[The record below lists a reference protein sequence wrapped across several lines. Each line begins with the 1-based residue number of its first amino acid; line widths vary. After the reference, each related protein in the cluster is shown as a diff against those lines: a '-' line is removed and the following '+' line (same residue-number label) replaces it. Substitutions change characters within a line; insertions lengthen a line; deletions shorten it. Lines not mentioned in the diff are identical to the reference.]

1 MSLQEPETANKEN
14 QVIEPPN
21 FQDRAHFVTTAKDD
35 HPEVEEVEHIERV
48 TGFVLALTSCVCL
61 SGFLF
66 GFDTGV
72 ISGALQPIRD
82 EFNLNDTLS
91 ELVVGATTFGAIFG
105 GLFAGICSD
114 RFGRKPITLF
124 SSVVFVV
131 GAIIMAAA
139 PNFGV
144 LILGRLVVGFGVG
157 LASMIVPV
165 YLSEVAPRTLRG
177 RLTTVNVLMI
187 TFGQLVSY
195 LINIAFATTNNGWRY
210 MFGIAAAPALIQ
222 LLILPF
228 LPESPRQL
236 IVRGKTD
243 QATAALNRIYGKS
256 VPESFV
262 QVELLNIKQGIE
274 ITKNGSYRE
283 LFQPYNRK
291 PLIIS
296 CALQAA
302 QQLSGFNCAMYY
314 AATILHMAG
323 FRSNSSSTYFS
334 IVVSATNFLFT
345 SVALSIIDK
354 VGRRRILVYSMIA
367 MIIGLFALGGAFAG
381 QQGFMTV
388 QDNCNYGTN
397 CARCVQDSST
407 CSWSASQS
415 VCAVTTSLAPSD
427 IYQSSTGCPPQSHDQ
442 ALTGILFASLVVY
455 VAGYALGLGNVPWL
469 MQSELFPLSI
479 RGKANGIATAV
490 NWACN
495 LIISTSFLSMTNGVS
510 AAGTFW
516 FYGGLSIVFWIFA
529 IFEVPE
535 TANRSLEDIR
545 RLFTKD

>member
-1 MSLQEPETANKEN
+1 MA
-14 QVIEPPN
+14 
-21 FQDRAHFVTTAKDD
+21 AKDD
-35 HPEVEEVEHIERV
+35 VEGVDKTIQGSCESFHIGHHFQTSAKDTPEVEEVEHVEKI
-48 TGFVLALTSCVCL
+48 TWFVLALTSCVCL

-82 EFNLNDTLS
+82 EFQLNDVLS
-91 ELVVGATTFGAIFG
+91 ELIVGATTLGAIIG
-105 GLFAGICSD
+105 GLFAGFCSD
-114 RFGRKPITLF
+114 RVGRKPITLL

-131 GAIIMAAA
+131 GAIVIAAA

-144 LILGRLVVGFGVG
+144 LIFGRLVVGFGVG

-177 RLTTVNVLMI
+177 RLTTINVLMI

-195 LINIAFATTNNGWRY
+195 LINIAFAKTNEGWRY
-210 MFGIAAAPALIQ
+210 MFGIAAVPALIQ
-222 LLILPF
+222 LCILPF

-236 IVRGKTD
+236 VVKGRTE
-243 QATAALNRIYGKS
+243 QATAALTKIYGKS
-256 VPESFV
+256 VPEFFV
-262 QVELLNIKQGIE
+262 QSELSQIEQSIE
-274 ITKNGSYRE
+274 ISKAGTYRE
-283 LFQPYNRK
+283 LFKPYNRK

-323 FRSNSSSTYFS
+323 FRDNSSSTYFS

-345 SVALSIIDK
+345 FIALTIIDK
-354 VGRRRILVYSMIA
+354 VGRRRILIYSMVA
-367 MIIGLFALGGAFAG
+367 MIIGLWALGGAFAG
-381 QQGFMTV
+381 QQGFMTL

-397 CARCVQDSST
+397 CARCVQDSS
-407 CSWSASQS
+407 CSWSISQGM
-415 VCAVTTSLAPSD
+415 CAITSGLDPAD
-427 IYQSSTGCPPQSHDQ
+427 IFQSSTGCPPQAHDQ

-469 MQSELFPLSI
+469 MQSELFPLSV

-516 FYGGLSIVFWIFA
+516 FYGGLSILFWIFA
-529 IFEVPE
+529 LFEVPE
-535 TANRSLEDIR
+535 TANRSLEEVR
-545 RLFTKD
+545 RLFTKE

>member
-1 MSLQEPETANKEN
+1 MSKNDLDDTVKVQESPIDYN
-14 QVIEPPN
+14 
-21 FQDRAHFVTTAKDD
+21 DRAHFPASAKDV
-35 HPEVEEVEHIERV
+35 PEVQEVEHVERV
-48 TGFVLALTSCVCL
+48 TVFVLCLTACVCL

-66 GFDTGV
+66 V
-72 ISGALQPIRD
+72 ISGALQPIKD
-82 EFNLNDTLS
+82 EFDLNDTTS
-91 ELVVGATTFGAIFG
+91 EIVVGATTLGAIFG
-105 GLFAGICSD
+105 GLFAGIYINSQLCLFVSQ
-114 RFGRKPITLF
+114 PITLF
-124 SSVVFVV
+124 SSVVFIV
-131 GAIIMAAA
+131 GAVIMAAT
-139 PNFGV
+139 PNYGV
-144 LILGRLVVGFGVG
+144 LIFGRLVVGFGVG

-195 LINIAFATTNNGWRY
+195 LINIAFAQTYEGWRY
-210 MFGIAAAPALIQ
+210 MFGIAGVPALVQ

-236 IVRGKTD
+236 IAKGKND
-243 QATAALNRIYGKS
+243 QAVSALIRIYGKN
-256 VPESFV
+256 VPETFV
-262 QVELLNIKQGIE
+262 ENELLRIKQGIE
-274 ITKNGSYRE
+274 ITKSGTYAE
-283 LFQPYNRK
+283 LFKSYNRK
-291 PLIIS
+291 PMIIS

-334 IVVSATNFLFT
+334 IVVSATNCVFT
-345 SVALSIIDK
+345 GVALTIIDK
-354 VGRRRILVYSMIA
+354 VGRRRILIYSMVA

-381 QQGFMTV
+381 QQGFMTQKTDCV
-388 QDNCNYGTN
+388 DYATS
-397 CARCVQDSST
+397 CARCVQDDR
-407 CSWSASQS
+407 CSWSSSQS
-415 VCAVTTSLAPSD
+415 ICAATYTLAPSD
-427 IYQSSTGCPPQSHDQ
+427 IYQSSTGCPPQANEN

-490 NWACN
+490 NWSCN

-516 FYGGLSIVFWIFA
+516 FYAGLSIVLWIFVL
-529 IFEVPE
+529 FEVPE
-535 TANRSLEDIR
+535 TANKSLEEVR
-545 RLFTKD
+545 RLFVKD

>member
-1 MSLQEPETANKEN
+1 MSKTDLDDTVKVQDSSMDYN
-14 QVIEPPN
+14 
-21 FQDRAHFVTTAKDD
+21 DRAHFPTSAKDE
-35 HPEVEEVEHIERV
+35 PEVQEVEHVERV
-48 TGFVLALTSCVCL
+48 TVFVLCLTACVCL

-72 ISGALQPIRD
+72 ISGALQPIKD
-82 EFNLNDTLS
+82 EFDLNDTTS
-91 ELVVGATTFGAIFG
+91 EIVVGATTLGAIFG

-124 SSVVFVV
+124 SSVVFIV
-131 GAIIMAAA
+131 GAVIMAAT
-139 PNFGV
+139 PNYGV
-144 LILGRLVVGFGVG
+144 LIFGRLVVGFGVG

-195 LINIAFATTNNGWRY
+195 LINIAFAQTYQGWRY
-210 MFGIAAAPALIQ
+210 MFGIAGVPALIQ

-236 IVRGKTD
+236 IAKGKND
-243 QATAALNRIYGKS
+243 QAVSALIRIYGKN
-256 VPESFV
+256 VPETFV
-262 QVELLNIKQGIE
+262 ETELLRIKQGIE
-274 ITKNGSYRE
+274 ITKNGTYAE
-283 LFQPYNRK
+283 LFKSYNRK
-291 PLIIS
+291 PMIIS

-323 FRSNSSSTYFS
+323 FRTNSSSTYFS
-334 IVVSATNFLFT
+334 IVVSATNCVFT
-345 SVALSIIDK
+345 GVALTIIDK
-354 VGRRRILVYSMIA
+354 VGRRRILIYSMIA

-381 QQGFMTV
+381 QQGFMTQQTDCV
-388 QDNCNYGTN
+388 DYTTS
-397 CARCVQDSST
+397 CARCVQDDR
-407 CSWSASQS
+407 CSWSSSQS
-415 VCAVTTSLAPSD
+415 VCAATNMLTPSD
-427 IYQSSTGCPPQSHDQ
+427 IYQSNTGCPPQRNES

-490 NWACN
+490 NWSCN

-516 FYGGLSIVFWIFA
+516 FYGGLSIVLWIFVL
-529 IFEVPE
+529 FEVPE
-535 TANRSLEDIR
+535 TANKSLEEVR
-545 RLFTKD
+545 RLFVKD

>member
-1 MSLQEPETANKEN
+1 M
-14 QVIEPPN
+14 IEIP
-21 FQDRAHFVTTAKDD
+21 
-35 HPEVEEVEHIERV
+35 
-48 TGFVLALTSCVCL
+48 
-61 SGFLF
+61 
-66 GFDTGV
+66 
-72 ISGALQPIRD
+72 
-82 EFNLNDTLS
+82 
-91 ELVVGATTFGAIFG
+91 
-105 GLFAGICSD
+105 
-114 RFGRKPITLF
+114 F
-124 SSVVFVV
+124 S
-131 GAIIMAAA
+131 
-139 PNFGV
+139 
-144 LILGRLVVGFGVG
+144 
-157 LASMIVPV
+157 PV
-165 YLSEVAPRTLRG
+165 
-177 RLTTVNVLMI
+177 
-187 TFGQLVSY
+187 
-195 LINIAFATTNNGWRY
+195 
-210 MFGIAAAPALIQ
+210 
-222 LLILPF
+222 LPF

-291 PLIIS
+291 PLIICKLHGMTAAYRYS
-296 CALQAA
+296 HHLMQCLPACALQAA

-535 TANRSLEDIR
+535 VSQARIFVLHAWNIVIHLSLIH
-545 RLFTKD
+545 